1 MKNKMTVM
9 GQGFAHPENHSSDI
23 KELSFAEMLPV
34 IQGNINGQIINAVS
48 AKALHEALGVGR
60 DFSTWI
66 IGRVNEYAFVEGT
79 DYQSDDDFNIRCLL
93 NEQYSP
99 VLGNNTKR
107 GRPEKDYLLT
117 LGMAKELAMVE
128 RTEQGR
134 LIRQYFI
141 KCEEALHKVAPTITK
156 QLRHQ
161 LKSRLKVASYFKP
174 MCSALE
180 LARMEQGKNTLPH
193 HYTTESNMLNRIVLG
208 GLTAKAWAKQN
219 GIIGNPRDAM
229 NETQLEHLSYLE
241 QTNTTLIE
249 LGMDYHAR
257 KDKLIG
263 LSQKWLAQRVEVA
276 Q

>member
-9 GQGFAHPENHSSDI
+9 GQGFAHPEIKLNDI
-23 KELSFAEMLPV
+23 NETTFADMLP
-34 IQGNINGQIINAVS
+34 IIRSDINGQLINGVS
-48 AKALHEALGVGR
+48 AKALHESLGVGR

-66 IGRVNEYAFVEGT
+66 DGRVA
-79 DYQSDDDFNIRCLL
+79 DYNFIKGVDYLDID
-93 NEQYSP
+93 SP
-99 VLGNNTKR
+99 VSGKQSTKNNQWVTKR
-107 GRPEKDYLLT
+107 GGDRRSKDYFLSMN
-117 LGMAKELAMVE
+117 MAKELGMVE

-208 GLTAKAWAKQN
+208 GLTAKAWAK
-219 GIIGNPRDAM
+219 
-229 NETQLEHLSYLE
+229 
-241 QTNTTLIE
+241 
-249 LGMDYHAR
+249 
-257 KDKLIG
+257 
-263 LSQKWLAQRVEVA
+263 
-276 Q
+276 

>member
-1 MKNKMTVM
+1 MKLKNNSLNA
-9 GQGFAHPENHSSDI
+9 GGFAHPKFKLSDI
-23 KELSFAEMLPV
+23 NETTFADMLP
-34 IQGNINGQIINAVS
+34 IIRSDINGQLINGVS
-48 AKALHEALGVGR
+48 AKALHESLGVGR
-60 DFSTWI
+60 VYASWI
-66 IGRVNEYAFVEGT
+66 IGRIKDYNFVDGVDFIT
-79 DYQSDDDFNIRCLL
+79 IDTPVSVDQSLN
-93 NEQYSP
+93 NEQWKSSR
-99 VLGNNTKR
+99 GGDKR
-107 GRPEKDYLLT
+107 SKDYFLSMN
-117 LGMAKELAMVE
+117 MAKELGMVE

-229 NETQLEHLSYLE
+229 SETQLEHLSYLE

-263 LSQKWLAQRVEVA
+263 LSQKWLAQRVEVV

>member
-23 KELSFAEMLPV
+23 KELSFAELLPISHIKV
-34 IQGNINGQIINAVS
+34 GGLSSSVVS
-48 AKALHEALGVGR
+48 ARSLHEALGVGR
-60 DFSTWI
+60 VFSSWFKSRTAQYTFI
-66 IGRVNEYAFVEGT
+66 ENT
-79 DYQSDDDFNIRCLL
+79 DYFNCGGLINDQLTPERVEI
-93 NEQYSP
+93 NK
-99 VLGNNTKR
+99 V
-107 GRPEKDYLLT
+107 GRPESDYWIT
-117 LGMAKELAMVE
+117 TNTAKELAMVE

-229 NETQLEHLSYLE
+229 SETQLEHLSYLE

>member
-9 GQGFAHPENHSSDI
+9 GQGFAHSENHSSDI

-34 IQGNINGQIINAVS
+34 IQGNINGQVINAVS

-66 IGRVNEYAFVEGT
+66 IGRINEFAFVEGA

-180 LARMEQGKNTLPH
+180 LARMDQGKNTLPH

-208 GLTAKAWAKQN
+208 GLTAKTWAKQN

-229 NETQLEHLSYLE
+229 SETQLEHLSYLE